1 MWKGRNNEKKG
12 EQVFDTM
19 GISWRK
25 KKVTSGDNH
34 AEAGS
39 GCERRRTK

>member
-12 EQVFDTM
+12 QQVFKTM
-19 GISWRK
+19 GISGRK
-25 KKVTSGDNH
+25 KKVKSGDNR